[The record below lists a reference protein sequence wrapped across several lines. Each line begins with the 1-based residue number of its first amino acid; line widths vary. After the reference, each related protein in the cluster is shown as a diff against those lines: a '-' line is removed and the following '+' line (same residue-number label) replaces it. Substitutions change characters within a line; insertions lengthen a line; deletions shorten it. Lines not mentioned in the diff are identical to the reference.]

1 MVLVMKWSYS
11 LGLNCLGHCVKIHL
25 EFVKLNLL
33 GILQMH
39 LKVHSRT
46 GLSITARVDLTGAM
60 PVKEGRHQ
68 RAPIVSVYCYK
79 VQKQVKLICAESPLA
94 AVIFCGAC
102 LGVGPEHVSG
112 GWSCL
117 FAAWVLVTQV
127 CLVCENSLS

>member
-39 LKVHSRT
+39 LKVHSRI
-46 GLSITARVDLTGAM
+46 GLSITARVDLTRAM
-60 PVKEGRHQ
+60 RVKEGRHQ
-68 RAPIVSVYCYK
+68 RAPIVSVYCDK

-94 AVIFCGAC
+94 AVILGAC
-102 LGVGPEHVSG
+102 LEVGPEHVSG